1 MAESGPA
8 RLFKRWHKNAFSSRC
23 GNLDTAPQPRLPNSH
38 SSHIE
43 PLLCAQACSALSSG
57 QVSQC
62 LRRPLLVHRFD
73 VNSIESQSEWCD
85 ANTRKKWGLGEW
97 GIAVLFRAHTR
108 PRIGERRREAK
119 LSCQRLLEEMDYEHP
134 QLEERC
140 VENANPKDK
149 DHVMTSRV
157 IARSP

>member
-1 MAESGPA
+1 MSFSPT
-8 RLFKRWHKNAFSSRC
+8 RLCSAPKR
-23 GNLDTAPQPRLPNSH
+23 
-38 SSHIE
+38 
-43 PLLCAQACSALSSG
+43 CSALSSG

-62 LRRPLLVHRFD
+62 LLRPLLVHKFD
-73 VNSIESQSEWCD
+73 VRNIESQSELRD
-85 ANTRKKWGLGEW
+85 ANTRKKWGLEEW
-97 GIAVLFRAHTR
+97 GIAVLFRTHTR

-119 LSCQRLLEEMDYEHP
+119 LSCQRLLEDYEHP